1 MKNIRINTDLLRT
14 KIEQLRTE
22 KKKIDDAMGVIF
34 DDTAKIENIW
44 SGNCGDVL
52 KEDLTEY
59 STTFEKISYQLE
71 KYIYFLE
78 KVAELYEKQ
87 DSRIN
92 SIIDNS
98 AAINYK

>member
-98 AAINYK
+98 AAINY